1 MTLSKKTVGYLVQLG
16 GVASGVAGVVL
27 SFQHMAIIACFLGG
41 AVAFYVG
48 KTIRG
53 TV

>member
-16 GVASGVAGVVL
+16 GVASGVAGGVL
-27 SFQHMAIIACFLGG
+27 SFQHMAIIACFVGG
-41 AVAFYVG
+41 AAAFYVG
-48 KTIRG
+48 KKLRG